1 MGPPVLRGFD
11 WDRGNRDKCQ
21 KHGMS
26 IEEIESV
33 FAGPVIVL
41 PDKEN
46 PQGELRMKAIG
57 KTPGGRRAF
66 IVFTWRA
73 ERGGSAMLR
82 PISARFMHGKE
93 VESYEEAY
101 PDVRDR

>member
-1 MGPPVLRGFD
+1 MGPPVIRGFD
-11 WDRGNRDKCQ
+11 WGRGNRDKCQ

-26 IEEIESV
+26 IEEIEGV

-82 PISARFMHGKE
+82 PISARLMHGKE

>member
-1 MGPPVLRGFD
+1 
-11 WDRGNRDKCQ
+11 
-21 KHGMS
+21 MS
-26 IEEIESV
+26 IEEIEGV
-33 FAGPVIVL
+33 FSRAVVIL

-46 PQGELRMKAIG
+46 PHGEPRLKAIG

-66 IVFTWRA
+66 VVFTWRA

-82 PISARFMHGKE
+82 PISARFMHRKE

-101 PDVRDR
+101 PDVQDR

>member
-1 MGPPVLRGFD
+1 MRQPVIRGFD

-26 IEEIESV
+26 IEEIEGV
-33 FAGPVIVL
+33 FKRPVVIL
-41 PDKEN
+41 PVTETSE
-46 PQGELRMKAIG
+46 GEPRLKAIG
-57 KTPGGRRAF
+57 KTSSGRHAF

-73 ERGGSAMLR
+73 ERDGSAMLR
-82 PISARFMHGKE
+82 PISARFMHRKE

-101 PDVRDR
+101 PDVQD